1 MNPTETDKKP
11 SRLNNCVTAWFG
23 IVFSRFLGISIA
35 GKLLLSYFSLL
46 LLLIAIATYA
56 FINLNK
62 LNQLNSSILSL
73 NVPVI
78 KATETLIELILSQ
91 EQYARRNIILK
102 DPDVLTIFWEKDK
115 EVHHL
120 VNKIIDSNLG
130 QRQDIDRFN
139 VLHQEYNTLLTS
151 ALPDAAG
158 QPLQKTD
165 AVIKKIKDV
174 QQKLITLTKI
184 FSVKA
189 RRDLERKT
197 DTSSKIGLRA
207 IKSSAVLFIL
217 GFCLSVLLTMIIAH
231 NIVGAIKKL
240 NRATEML
247 SLGKYDDLPRI
258 PNRDELGEL
267 SMAFYRMSQRLKE
280 LEKQNLHT
288 SPLTGLLGGVAI
300 EQELLNRI
308 TAGKQ
313 IAFHMI
319 DIDNFKSY
327 NDRYGYAKGNRI
339 IKKTAQILKLTVS
352 ECGQKND
359 FIGHIGGDDF
369 VIITGP
375 KHYEKIAETIIARF
389 DEVMPEFYS
398 ARDHAKGYIR
408 TTNRQGTVVD
418 HPLASLSIAIVTN
431 KQRTVDSY
439 IEFGEIAAE
448 LKEYAKSLKGS
459 NYVVDRRT
467 DDRPKLVIDNVI
479 KPKRMRK
486 KVSSA

>member
-1 MNPTETDKKP
+1 MTDIKP
-11 SRLNNCVTAWFG
+11 SRLNNRVTAWFG
-23 IVFSRFLGISIA
+23 IVFSRFLRISIA

-62 LNQLNSSILSL
+62 LNQLNSSILSV

-115 EVHHL
+115 EVHRL

-158 QPLQKTD
+158 QPSQKTD
-165 AVIKKIKDV
+165 AVIKEIKDV

-207 IKSSAVLFIL
+207 LKSSAVLFSL
-217 GFCLSVLLTMIIAH
+217 GFCLSIILTVVIAR

-240 NRATEML
+240 NKATEML

-267 SMAFYRMSQRLKE
+267 SKAFDRMSQRLKE

-288 SPLTGLLGGVAI
+288 SALTGLLGGVAI
-300 EQELLNRI
+300 EQELVSRI
-308 TAGKQ
+308 NAGNQ
-313 IAFHMI
+313 IAFCMI

-327 NDRYGYAKGNRI
+327 NDRYGYAKGNRL
-339 IKKTAQILKLTVS
+339 IKKTAEILKSAVS
-352 ECGQKND
+352 EFGRKDD
-359 FIGHIGGDDF
+359 FVGHIGGDDF
-369 VIITGP
+369 VIVTRP
-375 KHYEKIAETIIARF
+375 ENYEKIAEAIISLF
-389 DEVMPEFYS
+389 DKVIPEFYS
-398 ARDHAKGYIR
+398 TRDHARGCIR
-408 TTNRQGTVVD
+408 SANRQGTVVD
-418 HPLASLSIAIVTN
+418 HPLASVSIAIVTN
-431 KQRTVDSY
+431 RQRSIDSY
-439 IEFGEIAAE
+439 VEFGEIAAE
-448 LKEYAKSLKGS
+448 LKDYAKSFTGS
-459 NYVVDRRT
+459 TFVVDRRK
-467 DDRPKLVIDNVI
+467 DDRPKLVVDNVI
-479 KPKRMRK
+479 KPKRMRRN
-486 KVSSA
+486 VSSA